1 MNGRVDA
8 TYARGAAPLV
18 LLATLKLKG
27 FVRGQLRR
35 LRTPT
40 GVLFAFV
47 GLGLAASWIASLALG
62 QWAAMA
68 GGRDDVSPELV
79 RAALVLFTLVSVFAQ
94 LGQRG
99 LYLQP
104 AELDMLLSAP
114 VSRARL
120 FGHRLACGLSR
131 AIVGALLLGA
141 AGAFRLPTATG
152 AFLGATC
159 LTIGITL
166 LGQTVSLGAAQLEHR
181 LPGAVVGLLGKLAA
195 LVVVGALFVL
205 FAAPIDLIQL
215 DDPLALTRE
224 PWFRALALPF
234 EPLAGV
240 LLAPSASDALVRGL
254 PLLGL
259 LAVAFELLRRWPF
272 DWREIAVATTSRM
285 GARLDRARRL
295 GTGASSTGVSRWAA
309 RRRVPWLFGRGP
321 VGAVFWRKSASILR
335 RARVTLLFAG
345 LTLTVGVG
353 ALLSV
358 TGQLGGEDL
367 TASNV
372 GWAPLFLVVFGSVYL
387 SAGLRFDLREEV
399 DRIGELKAWPLSSRG
414 LFAALLLPQ
423 VAVVGS
429 FLGLGCAV
437 FAVLGD
443 LPLAPVLACL
453 VFLPAFLIG
462 WVATDNLF
470 FLLWPVRVVP
480 GADGALQDVGRASVL
495 FLCRGLV
502 ASVALALAGGGG
514 ALAWWLTPGPDDAL
528 ARLVAGA
535 AVAVAVT
542 SGWGALA
549 LTLGGRVL
557 ARFDPSRLEA

>member
-1 MNGRVDA
+1 M
-8 TYARGAAPLV
+8 
-18 LLATLKLKG
+18 LLLGVLKLKG

-62 QWAAMA
+62 QWAASA

-79 RAALVLFTLVSVFAQ
+79 RGGLVLFTCVSVFAQ

-104 AELDMLLSAP
+104 AELDLLLSAP

-131 AIVGALLLGA
+131 ALVGALLLGA

-166 LGQTVSLGAAQLEHR
+166 LGQTVSLGAAQLERR
-181 LPGAVVGLLGKLAA
+181 LPLAVLGALGKLAGL
-195 LVVVGALFVL
+195 LVVVAFVALATLPV
-205 FAAPIDLIQL
+205 DLIEL

-240 LLAPSASDALVRGL
+240 LLAPTAGEALSRGL
-254 PLLGL
+254 PLLAVLG
-259 LAVAFELLRRWPF
+259 VAFELLRRWPF

-321 VGAVFWRKSASILR
+321 VGAVFWRKSASIMR

-367 TASNV
+367 SAQNA

-399 DRIGELKAWPLSSRG
+399 ERIAEIKAWPLSSRG
-414 LFAALLLPQ
+414 LFCALLLPQ

-429 FLGLGCAV
+429 FLALGCLV

-443 LPLAPVLACL
+443 VPLAPVVACL
-453 VFLPAFLIG
+453 CFLPAFLVG

-502 ASVALALAGGGG
+502 ASAALALAGGAGF
-514 ALAWWLTPGPDDAL
+514 AAWWFTPGPSDDTL
-528 ARLVAGA
+528 RLFAGT
-535 AVAVAVT
+535 AVVVAVT

-557 ARFDPSRLEA
+557 ERFDPSRLEA